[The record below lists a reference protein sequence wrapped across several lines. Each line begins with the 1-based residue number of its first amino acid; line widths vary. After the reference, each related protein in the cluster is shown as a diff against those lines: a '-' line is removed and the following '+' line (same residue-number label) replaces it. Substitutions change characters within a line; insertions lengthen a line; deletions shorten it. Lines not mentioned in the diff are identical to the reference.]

1 MVSDAVIKHIKTHT
15 ERSSDD
21 QAAVDFLKNQLKS
34 HGKSHRTL
42 QQWIN
47 GQI

>member
-21 QAAVDFLKNQLKS
+21 QAAVDFFEKS
-34 HGKSHRTL
+34 VEISWENYIGLCSS
-42 QQWIN
+42 
-47 GQI
+47 G